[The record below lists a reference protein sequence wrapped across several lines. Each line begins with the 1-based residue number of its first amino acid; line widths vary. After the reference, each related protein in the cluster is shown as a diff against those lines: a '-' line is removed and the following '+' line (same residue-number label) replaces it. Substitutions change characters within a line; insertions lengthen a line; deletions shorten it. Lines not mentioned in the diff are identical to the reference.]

1 MLASWP
7 DCDPMPAC
15 VRLCVVIVILL
26 FAAYSAGSSDNVIRL
41 WHARHSTDGST
52 LLDPAEASAAAADA
66 GITATLPRSAAGRA
80 TGLDSLDHGLAESLM
95 ELDGPADSD
104 AQHTAID
111 QSPGGLTAAAV
122 AAVNASSRLRRQG
135 RGPYS
140 VVTGEAD
147 EGLFDLTMPGQHLRG
162 HIGPVT
168 SLCLTDSCL
177 YSGSW
182 DYTVRVWRRGS
193 WDCVRWGTRP
203 GSDPLIKV
211 LLAQQQRRHTHHHT
225 CICCLGRALAPWR
238 TGALRCLTVAASSA
252 LHGNWF
258 DFAGSQC

>member
-1 MLASWP
+1 VLPLSA
-7 DCDPMPAC
+7 
-15 VRLCVVIVILL
+15 VVHVLIV
-26 FAAYSAGSSDNVIRL
+26 APCSAGSSDNVIRL

-52 LLDPAEASAAAADA
+52 LLDPAEASAAASEA
-66 GITATLPRSAAGRA
+66 GITATLPRMAADHA
-80 TGLDSLDHGLAESLM
+80 ISLETLDRGLAESLM
-95 ELDGPADSD
+95 ELDGAADTD

-111 QSPGGLTAAAV
+111 QTPGGLTAAAV
-122 AAVNASSRLRRQG
+122 AAVNASSSRARRPG

-193 WDCVRWGTRP
+193 WDCVRWGT
-203 GSDPLIKV
+203 
-211 LLAQQQRRHTHHHT
+211 
-225 CICCLGRALAPWR
+225 
-238 TGALRCLTVAASSA
+238 
-252 LHGNWF
+252 
-258 DFAGSQC
+258 